1 MADFKKKSLI
11 FADSDNG
18 GIIHIANI
26 KGGVGKST
34 VATNLAAAL
43 SRQGPTLIIDLD
55 VQGSA
60 TVALGQEIDPAGGN
74 SWDLFRNRF
83 SLPNESNSLLKNI
96 SSRIQKIAPGIPALK
111 SPGKTLSSFIAKVH
125 PGLDLIAAGPDLFK
139 SPSHFQL
146 ENLTYNLK
154 VLRDSY
160 KYIVLDTPAVWN
172 PLTKHLYLHSDLN
185 LIPVTLNALSTR
197 SLRDYL
203 TSVMALARHNPA
215 LRVRIIKNEVFG
227 RQSSKIKGKTRTT
240 SENRKFL
247 DNLCEQVSFES
258 SAGVSLLPQNLIFD
272 LEIPE
277 SAIVRDAQDEGVP
290 LNQFHQYSTITK
302 SFEELVKRV
311 QYVLNTPLSR
321 KNRFESGRLAFVPGA
336 LAAAVL
342 MAIFS
347 LNQPISELNAPRPLA
362 PQQFAAPEGGVFS
375 HSFKNGESI
384 YKIAKYAICRFRA
397 MVPSFADVNQYI
409 LETVAIHNLT
419 RQENEPR
426 IDNIHAIDRDVTIT
440 FYPPE
445 KIKNPQEKQ
454 LVPVY
459 KYFMD
464 LIEDKYVYVTGDW
477 CERGTGG
484 GQPHYGMDIAGKSG
498 SVVYSPIDGEAVVK
512 TNATAGRTIGV
523 VADGTVIF
531 FSHLD
536 KRFLKTGDKVRKG
549 QALGTI
555 GMTGRTSGPHV
566 HIGYGIRSQTNNDVS
581 FGKYNY
587 RLTDP
592 KLFFY
597 RQMYLN
603 RMSGRDS

>member
-1 MADFKKKSLI
+1 
-11 FADSDNG
+11 
-18 GIIHIANI
+18 
-26 KGGVGKST
+26 
-34 VATNLAAAL
+34 
-43 SRQGPTLIIDLD
+43 
-55 VQGSA
+55 
-60 TVALGQEIDPAGGN
+60 
-74 SWDLFRNRF
+74 
-83 SLPNESNSLLKNI
+83 
-96 SSRIQKIAPGIPALK
+96 
-111 SPGKTLSSFIAKVH
+111 
-125 PGLDLIAAGPDLFK
+125 
-139 SPSHFQL
+139 
-146 ENLTYNLK
+146 
-154 VLRDSY
+154 
-160 KYIVLDTPAVWN
+160 
-172 PLTKHLYLHSDLN
+172 
-185 LIPVTLNALSTR
+185 
-197 SLRDYL
+197 
-203 TSVMALARHNPA
+203 
-215 LRVRIIKNEVFG
+215 
-227 RQSSKIKGKTRTT
+227 
-240 SENRKFL
+240 
-247 DNLCEQVSFES
+247 
-258 SAGVSLLPQNLIFD
+258 
-272 LEIPE
+272 
-277 SAIVRDAQDEGVP
+277 
-290 LNQFHQYSTITK
+290 
-302 SFEELVKRV
+302 
-311 QYVLNTPLSR
+311 
-321 KNRFESGRLAFVPGA
+321 
-336 LAAAVL
+336 
-342 MAIFS
+342 
-347 LNQPISELNAPRPLA
+347 
-362 PQQFAAPEGGVFS
+362 
-375 HSFKNGESI
+375 
-384 YKIAKYAICRFRA
+384 

-592 KLFFY
+592 KLFLSSDVPEPDV
-597 RQMYLN
+597 RQGQLILPF
-603 RMSGRDS
+603 SFQ